1 MNKVIT
7 WSLSL
12 FLSIALLSCGSKQ
25 SASSIAQKWCDLNGK
40 AHRAAATGGAEL
52 DKAQSEVKKFENEM
66 EAKYKNDPAFMK
78 EIERETEKC
87 EAASEGR

>member
-1 MNKVIT
+1 MNKHINLT
-7 WSLSL
+7 LCFFMAL
-12 FLSIALLSCGSKQ
+12 ALLSCGGKP
-25 SASSIAQKWCDLNGK
+25 SASSLAQKWCDLNGK
-40 AHRAAATGGAEL
+40 AHRATTTGGAEL
-52 DKAQSEVKKFENEM
+52 DKAKAEVKEFENEM